1 MKKILFLLF
10 ICVFS
15 LGFSQKKKK
24 TKSKAVVEKETVIIY
39 TEQEAETSKEAR
51 VIAGFIKQ
59 NPGHTRTDYFKKR
72 LMDIIMADNSPEA
85 KPTIRPISKEKI
97 ENIVKNNELNSGK
110 VIAANKS
117 STINNTKTSNTTKST
132 DNTKTDK
139 VNNAINALKEERLAT
154 YASVGSVKSAGSS
167 TKSEPSEA
175 NKKTAAML
183 THLFNNDINKNEAYI
198 NIKNRSSC
206 NLIVKISGK
215 KYYNLSV
222 PAKGENFILIDKGEY
237 VLTTMVCDAKYS
249 SLKKI
254 TQDVEIALNIAD

>member
-1 MKKILFLLF
+1 MKKIFLLLF
-10 ICVFS
+10 VCIFA

-59 NPGHTRTDYFKKR
+59 NPGHAKTDFFKKR

-85 KPTIRPISKEKI
+85 KPTIKPISKEKI

-110 VIAANKS
+110 VLAANKAEA
-117 STINNTKTSNTTKST
+117 NNAKN
-132 DNTKTDK
+132 TDK
-139 VNNAINALKEERLAT
+139 LNNAINALKEERLAS
-154 YASVGSVKSAGSS
+154 YASAGTAKSAGSS
-167 TKSEPSEA
+167 VKSEPSEA

-183 THLFNNDINKNEAYI
+183 THLFNNDINKNEAYV

-206 NLIVKISGK
+206 NLIVKINGK

-222 PAKGENFILIDKGEY
+222 PARGENFILIDKGEY

-254 TQDVEIALNIAD
+254 TQDIEIALNIAD

>member
-1 MKKILFLLF
+1 MKKIFLFLF
-10 ICVFS
+10 VCIFA

-39 TEQEAETSKEAR
+39 TEQEAETSKETR

-59 NPGHTRTDYFKKR
+59 NPGHARTDFFKKR
-72 LMDIIMADNSPEA
+72 LMEIIMADNSPEA
-85 KPTIRPISKEKI
+85 KPTIKPISKEKI

-110 VIAANKS
+110 VMAANKATNKS
-117 STINNTKTSNTTKST
+117 ATANNTKN
-132 DNTKTDK
+132 TDK

-154 YASVGSVKSAGSS
+154 YASAGAAKSAGSS
-167 TKSEPSEA
+167 AKSEPSEA

-206 NLIVKISGK
+206 NLIVKINGK

-254 TQDVEIALNIAD
+254 TQDIEIALNVAD

>member
-1 MKKILFLLF
+1 MKKIFLLLF
-10 ICVFS
+10 VCIFS

-24 TKSKAVVEKETVIIY
+24 SKSKAVVEKETVIIY

-59 NPGHTRTDYFKKR
+59 NPGHAKTDHFKKR
-72 LMDIIMADNSPEA
+72 LMEIIMADNSPEA
-85 KPTIRPISKEKI
+85 KPTIKPISKEKI

-110 VIAANKS
+110 VIAANK
-117 STINNTKTSNTTKST
+117 TATTNNKNADKIN
-132 DNTKTDK
+132 D
-139 VNNAINALKEERLAT
+139 AINALKEERRTT
-154 YASVGSVKSAGSS
+154 YASTGSTKSAGTSAA
-167 TKSEPSEA
+167 SEPSED
-175 NKKTAAML
+175 NKRRAAML
-183 THLFNNDINKNEAYI
+183 THLFSTDINKNEAYV
-198 NIKNRSSC
+198 NIKNRSNC
-206 NLIVKISGK
+206 NLIVKINGK

-254 TQDVEIALNIAD
+254 TQDIEIALNIAD

>member
-1 MKKILFLLF
+1 MKKIFLLLF
-10 ICVFS
+10 IGIFS

-39 TEQEAETSKEAR
+39 TEQEAEISKETR

-59 NPGHTRTDYFKKR
+59 NPGHARNDFFKKR
-72 LMDIIMADNSPEA
+72 LMEIIMADNSPEA

-110 VIAANKS
+110 VIAANKAS
-117 STINNTKTSNTTKST
+117 AANNTKS
-132 DNTKTDK
+132 TDK
-139 VNNAINALKEERLAT
+139 VNNAINALKEERLAS
-154 YASVGSVKSAGSS
+154 YASAGTAKSAGASV
-167 TKSEPSEA
+167 KSEPSEA

-183 THLFNNDINKNEAYI
+183 THIFNNDINKNEAYI

-254 TQDVEIALNIAD
+254 TQDIEIALNVAD

>member
-1 MKKILFLLF
+1 MKKIFLLLF
-10 ICVFS
+10 VCLFS

-59 NPGHTRTDYFKKR
+59 NPGHARTDFFKKR

-110 VIAANKS
+110 VIAANKAS
-117 STINNTKTSNTTKST
+117 VANNAKN
-132 DNTKTDK
+132 TDK

-154 YASVGSVKSAGSS
+154 YASAGSAKSAGSS
-167 TKSEPSEA
+167 SAKSEPSEA

-206 NLIVKISGK
+206 NLIVKINGK

-254 TQDVEIALNIAD
+254 TQDVEIALNVAD

>member
-10 ICVFS
+10 ICIFS

-39 TEQEAETSKEAR
+39 TEQEAEISKEAR
-51 VIAGFIKQ
+51 VIAGFLKQ
-59 NPGHTRTDYFKKR
+59 NPGHAKTDFFKRK
-72 LMDIIMADNSPEA
+72 LIDIIMAGNSPEA
-85 KPTIRPISKEKI
+85 KPTIKPISKEKI

-110 VIAANKS
+110 TVAANKTYTANGKPVS
-117 STINNTKTSNTTKST
+117 NNTAA
-132 DNTKTDK
+132 
-139 VNNAINALKEERLAT
+139 AIDALKAERRT
-154 YASVGSVKSAGSS
+154 TFASVGSTGSAAKTAGTS
-167 TKSEPSEA
+167 KSEPSEE
-175 NKKTAAML
+175 NKRRAAML
-183 THLFNNDINKNEAYI
+183 THLFNNDVNKSEAYV

-222 PAKGENFILIDKGEY
+222 PAKGENFILVDKGEY
-237 VLTTMVCDAKYS
+237 VMTTMVCDAKYS

-254 TQDVEIALNIAD
+254 EQDIEIALNVAE

>member
-1 MKKILFLLF
+1 M
-10 ICVFS
+10 
-15 LGFSQKKKK
+15 
-24 TKSKAVVEKETVIIY
+24 EKETVIIY
-39 TEQEAETSKEAR
+39 TEQEAEVSKETR

-59 NPGHTRTDYFKKR
+59 NPGHARNDFFKKR
-72 LMDIIMADNSPEA
+72 LMEIIMADNSPEA
-85 KPTIRPISKEKI
+85 KPTIKPISKEKI

-110 VIAANKS
+110 VIAANKA
-117 STINNTKTSNTTKST
+117 STANNTKN
-132 DNTKTDK
+132 TDK
-139 VNNAINALKEERLAT
+139 VNNAINALKEERLAS
-154 YASVGSVKSAGSS
+154 YASVSAVKSAGSS
-167 TKSEPSEA
+167 AKSEPSEA

-254 TQDVEIALNIAD
+254 TQDVEIALNVAD

>member
-1 MKKILFLLF
+1 MKKIFFLLF
-10 ICVFS
+10 ICIFA

-51 VIAGFIKQ
+51 VIAGFLKQ
-59 NPGHTRTDYFKKR
+59 NPGHAKTDYFKRK
-72 LMDIIMADNSPEA
+72 LIDIIMADNSPEA
-85 KPTIRPISKEKI
+85 KPTIKPISKEKI
-97 ENIVKNNELNSGK
+97 ENIVKNNDLNSGK
-110 VIAANKS
+110 TIAAN
-117 STINNTKTSNTTKST
+117 NTTTVNGKTVSK
-132 DNTKTDK
+132 NTAA
-139 VNNAINALKEERLAT
+139 AIEALKEERRAT
-154 YASVGSVKSAGSS
+154 YASAGSAGAAKSAGASIGS
-167 TKSEPSEA
+167 KAGPSEE
-175 NKKTAAML
+175 NKRRAAML
-183 THLFNNDINKNEAYI
+183 THLFNNDINKSEAYV

-222 PAKGENFILIDKGEY
+222 PAKGENFILVDKGEY

-254 TQDVEIALNIAD
+254 TQDIEIALNVE